1 MIMTRTLIS
10 SGSRFEAE
18 FGYSRGVISD
28 GTIYM
33 SGCSGWNYE
42 IDSVDPDAEVQT
54 KQALVNVEAALAK
67 ANAKLEHVVK
77 ATIYIARRA
86 DVDAVLRAWGARM
99 KDIRPAMTLVLA
111 ELLDEKMKVEIEVTA
126 RV

>member
-1 MIMTRTLIS
+1 MARTLIS
-10 SGSRFEAE
+10 SGSRFEQE
-18 FGYSRGVISD
+18 FGYSRGVVSG

-33 SGCSGWNYE
+33 SGCSGWNYDT
-42 IDSVDPDAEVQT
+42 DSVDPDAEVQT
-54 KQALVNVEAALAK
+54 TQALRNVEVALGKGGAT
-67 ANAKLEHVVK
+67 LDHVVR

-126 RV
+126 RP